1 MAQGQ
6 GLPCPT
12 LVLAQKPAREGWP
25 DPHTLL
31 AQKVPGVVTVIQDCS
46 FPPGHGKVDL
56 SGVVTV
62 IQDCSFPLGHGK
74 VDLSIK
80 ALSVL
85 KHECALQKQ

>member
-31 AQKVPGVVTVIQDCS
+31 APKVP
-46 FPPGHGKVDL
+46 
-56 SGVVTV
+56 GVVTV

-85 KHECALQKQ
+85 KHECALRKQ